1 MLVTTKIDMT
11 TQEHLSYLKV
21 KELVITDLKSE
32 AKNIVNQPI
41 NNWAGDAYMTNVQ
54 LKKTMQRRKKLKK
67 GYKMLLEAFKLL
79 NY

>member
-1 MLVTTKIDMT
+1 MT

-32 AKNIVNQPI
+32 AKNIVNQSV
-41 NNWAGDAYMTNVQ
+41 NNWAGDGYMTDIQ
-54 LKKTMQRRKKLKK
+54 LKKEIERRKKLKK

-79 NY
+79 KY

>member
-1 MLVTTKIDMT
+1 MA

-21 KELVITDLKSE
+21 KKLVITDLKSE
-32 AKNIVNQPI
+32 AKIGSTQSTHPDD
-41 NNWAGDAYMTNVQ
+41 WTGGRYYTNAK
-54 LKKTMQRRKKLKK
+54 LKKEIERRKKLKK

>member
-1 MLVTTKIDMT
+1 MT

-21 KELVITDLKSE
+21 KELVINDLKSK
-32 AKNIVNQPI
+32 AKAMANQPI
-41 NNWAGDAYMTNVQ
+41 NNWVGDAYMTNVQ

-67 GYKMLLEAFKLL
+67 SYKMLLEAFKLL